1 MLQRFALHQNKHN
14 LIHNFTQVPIQ
25 VRNSRHQQKSFSAQP
40 ASEQEQSR
48 NEQSTG
54 LFSMLVNSIKSTT
67 RLIFRKGRENT
78 SLLST
83 AFAWL
88 IVASLALEVRS
99 SRRNVEANMKIYY
112 AKKSSLEKEIEE
124 LKYARE
130 AATTTSKPTLSTL
143 VGSTISASASA
154 SNSTFTTTNAAKTGG
169 DIPSETND
177 DFL

>member
-1 MLQRFALHQNKHN
+1 MLQRIGFAWTQNKHN
-14 LIHNFTQVPIQ
+14 FIHNFTQVPQ
-25 VRNSRHQQKSFSAQP
+25 LRHSGSSRHQQKTFSAQP
-40 ASEQEQSR
+40 ASHQEQSP

-54 LFSMLVNSIKSTT
+54 LFSMLFNSISSTAK
-67 RLIFRKGRENT
+67 LIFRKGRENT

-112 AKKSSLEKEIEE
+112 AKKSSLEKDIEE
-124 LKYARE
+124 LKQARV
-130 AATTTSKPTLSTL
+130 AATTSKPALSKS
-143 VGSTISASASA
+143 VGSTTSA
-154 SNSTFTTTNAAKTGG
+154 SNSTFTTTNAAKAGA
-169 DIPSETND
+169 DIPSESND